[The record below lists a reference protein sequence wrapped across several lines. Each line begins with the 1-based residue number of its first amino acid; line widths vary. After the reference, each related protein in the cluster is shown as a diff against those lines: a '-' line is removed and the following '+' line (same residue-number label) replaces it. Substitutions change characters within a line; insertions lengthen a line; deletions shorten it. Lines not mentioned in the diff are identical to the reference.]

1 MSTTPEAAA
10 QLIFAPNVMHN
21 QSLTTVKFLSA
32 CFTGAVA
39 GILGLENLLGFA
51 LFFASTLFTSA
62 CIYAIN
68 CKGRP
73 AKYLQNGLFESIN
86 PGQDNA
92 FTFIL
97 VWTLF
102 FGTSF
107 PRVIPFCKKSNSRL
121 HPQVSCTVSHRSERT
136 GTHHNPNITCAT
148 SVRLRK

>member
-1 MSTTPEAAA
+1 MATTPEAAA

-21 QSLTTVKFLSA
+21 QSLTNVKFLSA
-32 CFTGAVA
+32 AFTGAVA
-39 GILGLENLLGFA
+39 GILGLENWLGFA

-73 AKYLQNGLFESIN
+73 AKYLQNGILEAVN

-102 FGTSF
+102 FGIVHGEHLLS
-107 PRVIPFCKKSNSRL
+107 KS
-121 HPQVSCTVSHRSERT
+121 
-136 GTHHNPNITCAT
+136 HH
-148 SVRLRK
+148 

>member
-1 MSTTPEAAA
+1 MSTPEAAA
-10 QLIFAPNVMHN
+10 QLIFTPNVMHN
-21 QSLTTVKFLSA
+21 QSLTNVKFLSA

-39 GILGLENLLGFA
+39 GILGLENWLGFA

-73 AKYLQNGLFESIN
+73 AKYLQSGIIEAVN

-102 FGTSF
+102 FGM
-107 PRVIPFCKKSNSRL
+107 
-121 HPQVSCTVSHRSERT
+121 
-136 GTHHNPNITCAT
+136 
-148 SVRLRK
+148 